1 MRGPPGIKSVYI
13 NTSWRLVN
21 QSQGLPVRPGGAR
34 TGNLTDRAQALKAF
48 IRAPTGNHTEV
59 GPSLKRGKALPSYD
73 DPQTDII
80 IVEVG
85 PSLKRMK
92 TLASYDK

>member
-1 MRGPPGIKSVYI
+1 MQGPPGIKPVYI
-13 NTSWRLVN
+13 NTSLAPGKTRAKVCLYDLA
-21 QSQGLPVRPGGAR
+21 GPVQVI
-34 TGNLTDRAQALKAF
+34 LETDRAQVLKAF

-80 IVEVG
+80 I
-85 PSLKRMK
+85 
-92 TLASYDK
+92 AS